1 MKRASDFRSFFAP
14 ACRISLFASTDR
26 IDFQQAF
33 IVTDQPDSGAGI
45 KRLWP
50 TFLLERIVP
59 GHEQAN
65 IALARLIRD
74 LEKKHRG
81 LTTDYRHDNLMV
93 LQHPATEWLTQCVNV
108 TVGDYFAALG
118 MEYEIRWHL
127 HGWANINR
135 FGDYH
140 DFHNHPHAYLSGT
153 YYVQLPTVMEK
164 LETRD
169 DVRPGRI
176 TFYDPRG
183 AVNMTAIKGDPN
195 IEPEHTVEPRP
206 GMILLWPAF
215 VNHFVHP
222 NLSKQMRISVS
233 FNVMLNWSDDYLPQ
247 Q

>member
-1 MKRASDFRSFFAP
+1 MKNHH
-14 ACRISLFASTDR
+14 DR
-26 IDFQQAF
+26 N
-33 IVTDQPDSGAGI
+33 PGI

-50 TFLLERIVP
+50 TVILERMIP

-65 IALARLIRD
+65 LALARLIRD

-81 LTTDYRHDNLMV
+81 LTTDYQNDNL
-93 LQHPATEWLTQCVNV
+93 LALEDPPTAWLRECVNV
-108 TVGDYFAALG
+108 TVRDYFAELG
-118 MEYEIRWHL
+118 MTYDIRCVL

-153 YYVQLPTVMEK
+153 YYVQMPTAVEN
-164 LETRD
+164 LETRS
-169 DVRPGRI
+169 DVRPGQI
-176 TFYDPRG
+176 TLYDPRG
-183 AVNMTAIKGDPN
+183 AINMTAIKGDPN
-195 IEPEHTVEPRP
+195 VEPEYTIVPKP

-233 FNVMLNWSDDYLPQ
+233 FNVMLEWSDDYLPAQ
-247 Q
+247 